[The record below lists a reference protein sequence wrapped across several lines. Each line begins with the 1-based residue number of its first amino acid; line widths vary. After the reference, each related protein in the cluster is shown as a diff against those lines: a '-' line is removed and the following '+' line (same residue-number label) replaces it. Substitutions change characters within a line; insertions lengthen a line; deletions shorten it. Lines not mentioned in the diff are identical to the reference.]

1 MSDIQGRVAFIT
13 GGASGLG
20 LSMAR
25 TFLRRG
31 ASVMLADRDED
42 GLERA
47 VADLSQDS
55 NAVSSVVGDVAEH
68 LKAEKPFISEDSH
81 D

>member
-1 MSDIQGRVAFIT
+1 MSDIQGRVAFVT

-25 TFLRRG
+25 TFLQRG
-31 ASVMLADRDED
+31 ASVMLADRNAE

-47 VADLSQDS
+47 VGGGGRRGGTKSLSG
-55 NAVSSVVGDVAEH
+55 AGDH
-68 LKAEKPFISEDSH
+68 RRPS
-81 D
+81 